1 MVHQKNNTITKFAD
15 IQVEPQGKA
24 RPRFTK
30 KGRAYTPQQTKDYE
44 DLIKYEFI
52 RQCGNNPT
60 DKPVSLSVTA
70 YFKIPKGTS
79 KIKSKKMASGLIKPT
94 KKPDADNIIKA
105 VADALN
111 GIAYLDDK
119 QIVECSCY
127 KKYDFAGSV
136 EITVI
141 YEEERDAISI

>member
-1 MVHQKNNTITKFAD
+1 MITDHKTKFCMIENVAP
-15 IQVEPQGKA
+15 VGKG

-30 KGRAYTPQQTKDYE
+30 SGHTYTPQKTKDYE
-44 DLIKYEFI
+44 ELVKYEFI

-60 DKPVSLSVTA
+60 DKPVRLEINA

-79 KIKSKKMASGLIKPT
+79 KANAKKMFEGEILPT

-111 GIAYLDDK
+111 GVAYFDDK
-119 QIVECSCY
+119 QIVICRCDKIYEKTDGIY
-127 KKYDFAGSV
+127 
-136 EITVI
+136 ITVK
-141 YEEERDAISI
+141 EM